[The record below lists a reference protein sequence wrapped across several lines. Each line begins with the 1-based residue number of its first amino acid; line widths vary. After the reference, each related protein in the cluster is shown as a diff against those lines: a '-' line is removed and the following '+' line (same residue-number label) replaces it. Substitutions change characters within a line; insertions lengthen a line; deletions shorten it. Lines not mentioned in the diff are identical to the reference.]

1 MKPSASSLRLL
12 GALVLA
18 AAVPPLLGHN
28 GFPSDWLFDIGI
40 GVAIGAAALSLNLL
54 MGYAG
59 QVSLGHFAFLGA
71 GAFASG
77 IITGAERLALPFLI
91 SIGVA
96 AAAGGLLA
104 FLVGLP
110 AIRLRGLSLAVA
122 TIFLAFAAEESLFR
136 AHWISRG
143 AAGADLPR
151 PQIDD
156 FIFTNNGDY
165 LAVLLVMFI
174 AIWWIDTNV
183 TRTKLGR
190 AFHAVRTNE
199 AVAAAFGID
208 VTRYKLLAFTISGAL
223 AGVAGAM
230 YGHLYGNV
238 NSEVF
243 NYQRSLLLVI
253 IVVLGGLGS
262 RAGVAVAAAFYAIFP
277 LVLDE
282 IFADSLLDLII
293 GAALLMYTVSRHPG
307 GLAEAFRHAREQR
320 KARAERARAL
330 DEDPEEEPPLP
341 QLPRLAPLVRREI
354 DDVHGVVLS
363 ASDVTVHFGG
373 VAALQDAGVEVPR
386 NRIVGL
392 IGPNGAGKTTLFN
405 AISGVIKPE
414 SGHVRLFG
422 RDVTELPAHRR
433 ALLGLGR
440 SFQLI
445 GLAKDLSVTEN
456 LLLAQH
462 QLAGYD
468 PASALLRLPA
478 ATRVERQLR
487 ERADEAIEALGF
499 QQYADTPVQNLSH
512 GQQRIVEIGCLLVT
526 APEILMLDEPSA
538 GMAPALVENLAER
551 LAEMRDDLGKTILL
565 IEHNVP
571 LVLDVCDELWVLDA
585 GRVIANGEPKK
596 VVAERD
602 VVDAYLGR
610 VEDEIPK
617 HAVKRTRRRVGASA

>member
-1 MKPSASSLRLL
+1 MTKNLSRGAPGGASRGLVV
-12 GALVLA
+12 ALVLA
-18 AAVPPLLGHN
+18 IAVPPLLGHH
-28 GFPSDWLFDIGI
+28 GFPSDWLFDLGI
-40 GVAIGAAALSLNLL
+40 GVAIAAAALSLNLL

-77 IITGAERLALPFLI
+77 VITGAERLALPFVI

-96 AAAGGLLA
+96 AAAGAGLA

-110 AIRLRGLSLAVA
+110 ALRLRGLSLAVV

-151 PQIDD
+151 PQIRT
-156 FIFTNNGDY
+156 FLFTNNGDY
-165 LAVLLVMFI
+165 LALLLVMLI
-174 AIWWIDTNV
+174 GIWWIDTNV
-183 TRTKLGR
+183 TGSKLGR
-190 AFHAVRTNE
+190 AFHAIRTNE
-199 AVAAAFGID
+199 SVAAAFGID

-253 IVVLGGLGS
+253 IVVLGGLRS
-262 RAGVAVAAAFYAIFP
+262 RVGVVVSATFYAIFP
-277 LVLDE
+277 VVLDR
-282 IFADSLLDLII
+282 FFTTNLLDLII
-293 GAALLMYTVSRHPG
+293 GAALLMYTISRHPG
-307 GLAEAFRHAREQR
+307 GLAEAFRHARER
-320 KARAERARAL
+320 RGKKEIPADA
-330 DEDPEEEPPLP
+330 DEEPPMPGLP
-341 QLPRLAPLVRREI
+341 ALDAVGR
-354 DDVHGVVLS
+354 DVGRPADGLVLS
-363 ASDVTVHFGG
+363 AHDVTVHFGG
-373 VAALQDAGVEVPR
+373 VAALQDAGVEVPH
-386 NRIVGL
+386 NKIVGL

-405 AISGVIKPE
+405 AISGVLKPD
-414 SGHVRLFG
+414 SGRIAMFG
-422 RDVTELPAHRR
+422 RDVTDLPAHAR
-433 ALLGLGR
+433 ARLGLGR

-462 QLAGYD
+462 QLASYD
-468 PASALLRLPA
+468 PGSALLRLPRA
-478 ATRVERQLR
+478 SRVERELR
-487 ERADEAIEALGF
+487 DRARAAIEALGF
-499 QQYADTPVQNLSH
+499 DRYADTPVQNLSH
-512 GQQRIVEIGCLLVT
+512 GQQRIIEIGCLLVT
-526 APEILMLDEPSA
+526 APEVLMLDEPSA

-551 LAEMRDDLGKTILL
+551 LKEMRDELGKTILL

-585 GRVIANGEPKK
+585 GRVLANGDPKK
-596 VVAERD
+596 VVGQAE

-610 VEDEIPK
+610 V
-617 HAVKRTRRRVGASA
+617 SA

>member
-1 MKPSASSLRLL
+1 MSGRVRLL
-12 GALVLA
+12 VALVASA
-18 AAVPPLLGHN
+18 AIPPLLGHN

-40 GVAIGAAALSLNLL
+40 GVAIAAAALSLNLL

-77 IITGAERLALPFLI
+77 IITGAERLALPFLV

-96 AAAGGLLA
+96 AAAGGALA

-110 AIRLRGLSLAVA
+110 ALRLRGLALAVA

-174 AIWWIDTNV
+174 AIWWIDSNV

-199 AVAAAFGID
+199 SVAAAFGID
-208 VTRYKLLAFTISGAL
+208 VARYKLLAFTVSGAL

-262 RAGVAVAAAFYAIFP
+262 RAGVAAAAAFYAVFP

-282 IFADSLLDLII
+282 LFADSLLDLII

-307 GLAEAFRHAREQR
+307 GLAEAVRHAREQR
-320 KARAERARAL
+320 RQRAERERAL
-330 DEDPEEEPPLP
+330 EEEPEDEPKMP
-341 QLPRLAPLVRREI
+341 QLPRLDPVVDRDGSRDGELV
-354 DDVHGVVLS
+354 LA

-373 VAALQDAGVEVPR
+373 VAALQDAAVEVPR
-386 NRIVGL
+386 GKIVGL

-405 AISGVIKPE
+405 AISGAIQPE
-414 SGHVRLFG
+414 SGQIALFG
-422 RDVTELPAHRR
+422 RDVTDLPAHRR

-462 QLAGYD
+462 QLARYD
-468 PASALLRLPA
+468 PASALLRLPNVL
-478 ATRVERQLR
+478 RVERELR
-487 ERADEAIEALGF
+487 ERAATAIEALGF
-499 QQYADTPVQNLSH
+499 ERYADTPVQNLSH

-526 APEILMLDEPSA
+526 APEVLMLDEPSA

-551 LAEMRDDLGKTILL
+551 LAEMRDELGKTILL

-585 GRVIANGEPKK
+585 GRVLANGDPKN
-596 VVAERD
+596 VVGRRE
-602 VVDAYLGR
+602 VVDAYLG
-610 VEDEIPK
+610 
-617 HAVKRTRRRVGASA
+617 AVSA

>member
-1 MKPSASSLRLL
+1 MRRYRGLAV
-12 GALVLA
+12 ALVI
-18 AAVPPLLGHN
+18 AAVVPPVLGHN
-28 GFPSDWLFDIGI
+28 GFSTSWLFDIGI
-40 GVAIGAAALSLNLL
+40 GVATAAAALSLNIL

-91 SIGVA
+91 AVGVA
-96 AAAGGLLA
+96 AAAGAGLA

-110 AIRLRGLSLAVA
+110 ALRLRGLSLAVA

-143 AAGADLPR
+143 AAGASLPR
-151 PQIDD
+151 PQINT

-174 AIWWIDTNV
+174 AIWWIDMNV
-183 TRTKLGR
+183 TSSKLGR
-190 AFHAVRTNE
+190 AFHAIRTNE
-199 AVAAAFGID
+199 SVAAAFGVD
-208 VTRYKLLAFTISGAL
+208 VTRYKLLAFTVSGAL

-238 NSEVF
+238 NSEAF
-243 NYQRSLLLVI
+243 NYRQSLLLVI

-262 RAGVAVAAAFYAIFP
+262 RVGVTVAAAFYAVFP
-277 LVLDE
+277 LVLDRFFE
-282 IFADSLLDLII
+282 TNLLDLII

-307 GLAEAFRHAREQR
+307 GLAEVFRDARER
-320 KARAERARAL
+320 RAKGAEQPS
-330 DEDPEEEPPLP
+330 DEEPPMP
-341 QLPRLAPLVRREI
+341 ALPRLDAAPRANGNAGDI
-354 DDVHGVVLS
+354 VLS
-363 ASDVTVHFGG
+363 ASEVTVHFGG
-373 VAALQDAGVEVPR
+373 VAALTDAGVDVPR
-386 NRIVGL
+386 GKIVGL

-405 AISGVIKPE
+405 AISGVITPE
-414 SGHVRLFG
+414 AGHISLFG
-422 RDVTELPAHRR
+422 RDVTNLPAHAR
-433 ALLGLGR
+433 ARLGLGR

-462 QLAGYD
+462 QLATYD
-468 PASALLRLPA
+468 PASALLRLPRA
-478 ATRVERQLR
+478 SRVERELG
-487 ERADEAIEALGF
+487 ERARSAIEALGF
-499 QQYADTPVQNLSH
+499 DRYADTPVQNLSH

-538 GMAPALVENLAER
+538 GMSPALVENLADR
-551 LAEMRDDLGKTILL
+551 LKEMRDELGKTILL

-585 GRVIANGEPKK
+585 GAVIANGDPKR
-596 VVAERD
+596 VVGDRD

-610 VEDEIPK
+610 VN
-617 HAVKRTRRRVGASA
+617 A

>member
-1 MKPSASSLRLL
+1 MSRYRGLAV
-12 GALVLA
+12 ALVLSA
-18 AAVPPLLGHN
+18 VVPPLLGHQ
-28 GFPSDWLFDIGI
+28 GFSSSWLFDIGI
-40 GVAIGAAALSLNLL
+40 GVAVAAAALSLNVL

-77 IITGAERLALPFLI
+77 VITGAERLALPFLI
-91 SIGVA
+91 AVAVA
-96 AAAGGLLA
+96 AAAGAGLA

-110 AIRLRGLSLAVA
+110 ALRLRGLSLAVA

-136 AHWISRG
+136 ANWISRG
-143 AAGADLPR
+143 AAGASLPR
-151 PQIDD
+151 PQIDT

-165 LAVLLVMFI
+165 LAVLLVLFL
-174 AIWWIDTNV
+174 AIWWIDMNV
-183 TRTKLGR
+183 TSSKLGR
-190 AFHAVRTNE
+190 AFHAIRTNE
-199 AVAAAFGID
+199 SVAAAFGID

-238 NSEVF
+238 NSEAF
-243 NYQRSLLLVI
+243 NYRQSLLLVI

-262 RAGVAVAAAFYAIFP
+262 RVGVTIAAAFYAIFP
-277 LVLDE
+277 LVLDRFFE
-282 IFADSLLDLII
+282 TNLLDLII

-307 GLAEAFRHAREQR
+307 GLAEAFRHARER
-320 KARAERARAL
+320 REERNGSA
-330 DEDPEEEPPLP
+330 DPDDEPPMP
-341 QLPRLAPLVRREI
+341 SLPRLESVPSADDAG
-354 DDVHGVVLS
+354 DDVVLR

-373 VAALQDAGVEVPR
+373 VAALTDAGVDVR
-386 NRIVGL
+386 RGKIVGL

-405 AISGVIKPE
+405 AISGVITPE
-414 SGHVRLFG
+414 SGRISLFG
-422 RDVTELPAHRR
+422 RDVTSFPAHAR
-433 ALLGLGR
+433 ARLGLGR

-462 QLAGYD
+462 QLAAYD
-468 PASALLRLPA
+468 PASALLRLPR
-478 ATRVERQLR
+478 ATRVERELR
-487 ERADEAIEALGF
+487 HRARSAIEALGF
-499 QQYADTPVQNLSH
+499 DRYADTPVQNLSH

-538 GMAPALVENLAER
+538 GMAPALVENLADR
-551 LAEMRDDLGKTILL
+551 LKEMRDDLGKTILL

-585 GRVIANGEPKK
+585 GVVIANGHPKK
-596 VVAERD
+596 VVADRD

-610 VEDEIPK
+610 VT
-617 HAVKRTRRRVGASA
+617 A